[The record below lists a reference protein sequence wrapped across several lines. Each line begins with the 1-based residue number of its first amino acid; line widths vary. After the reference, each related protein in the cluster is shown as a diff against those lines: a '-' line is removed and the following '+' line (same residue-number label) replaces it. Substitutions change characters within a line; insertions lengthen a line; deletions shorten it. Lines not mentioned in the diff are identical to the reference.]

1 MKNGQNGVWNFSS
14 EELPF
19 REQLFKTALRMTR
32 SREDAEDL
40 VQETYLKAYRYYH
53 RFQEGTNFK
62 AWLFR
67 IMKNTFINGYR
78 RKKLQPAQVGFDDI
92 EEGLER
98 IVLDR
103 GTGNTDPEEYFL
115 ESEMDAEVK
124 DALLSLPK
132 DYKMVVLLSDLEG
145 FAYKEIATILE
156 IPVGTVM
163 SRLYRGRRMLEK
175 SLLEY
180 GVRYNYLRTVPDKLR
195 DGEIDAER
203 LFAGRRETAELTQ

>member
-14 EELPF
+14 EDLPF

-53 RFQEGTNFK
+53 RFEEGTNFK

-98 IVLDR
+98 IVLDQ
-103 GTGNTDPEEYFL
+103 GTATTDPEGYFL
-115 ESEMDAEVK
+115 ESEMDGGVK

-132 DYKMVVLLSDLEG
+132 DYKMVVLLADLEG

-163 SRLYRGRRMLEK
+163 SRLYRGRRMLER

-180 GVRYNYLRTVPDKLR
+180 GVRYNYLHAAPDKLR
-195 DGEIDAER
+195 DAGIDAER
-203 LFAGRRETAELTQ
+203 LFAERREAAEVTQ